1 MKKPMLENEGGRRI
15 SAYWPSRNMS
25 SAVKLHGRH
34 NGTELRVVGIFFP
47 LLPF

>member
-1 MKKPMLENEGGRRI
+1 MKKPMLENEGRRI
-15 SAYWPSRNMS
+15 SAYWPSMS